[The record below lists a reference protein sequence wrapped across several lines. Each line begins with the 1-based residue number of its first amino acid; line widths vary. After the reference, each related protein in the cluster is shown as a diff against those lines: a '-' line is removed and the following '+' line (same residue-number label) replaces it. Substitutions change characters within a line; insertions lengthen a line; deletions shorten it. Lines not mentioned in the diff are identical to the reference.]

1 MEIERK
7 GICGPIVSLATF
19 ITEENNG
26 QEVILWSIGGVLF
39 WFHPSTLQKSLV
51 LFDYANVHG
60 IMPFRHSGLVIVF
73 GDKALCLLSYVSS
86 DNLFQIVAKT
96 QSLDDMV
103 LDAQIISSNN
113 SVFVL
118 AVGYAHNFYDLIELS
133 GTCQFKTLQRVQC
146 SEKFA
151 LFSISLSIYSA
162 EDILVASGSLFGKI
176 TLWKSTKDVSNEV
189 FSSKILGSIQKHEGV
204 IFRIV
209 WNESRSKL
217 ITVSDDR
224 TARVWSLVR
233 NNDDSISIQPVMV
246 CWGHVCRLWDAI
258 FLDETEET
266 IATCSEDSTIKIWNQ
281 QSETISTFKG
291 HLGSVWRVMKM
302 KTKDLFVSCSN
313 DSSIKFWNLQFQ
325 LTNSPEQES
334 STLSNSLIPSWP
346 VDLPTAVNDETGNDN
361 NSVVNVKRRE
371 KSNKRNNGVSSLR
384 ISPCGNY
391 IFLILVSGQIWIVRL
406 NSKSIGSS
414 FAVEEWIPFLD
425 LGRNILLSDIHF
437 DYDSSNDQLHTSG
450 AIHLSFLIG
459 FVDCSCVYFESS
471 FPNGQQPEQ
480 QQQSFVMNYRSTRFE
495 WKPHEQKPVNVWFCE
510 NYSDESL
517 VFYLNDVRSRMFMT
531 TSLKGICKLW
541 KYERTGHS
549 NEIHLMRV
557 FETERCEIASSFLY
571 KTATEF
577 RNGYYIIGDSRGG
590 INLFLDNNVMKN
602 FDSEELDSEDSK
614 EEESPSAPEKPF
626 VYFNKI
632 HATDPV
638 SKIISTDKGF
648 ITVGHDSTMNYFE
661 EFHTVSTSQERVFW
675 WQLMNTALTLP
686 VHTCDNIHLVY
697 GNDETQDDNSNKI
710 RRIESSSIYLSGFH
724 GSSFLIYDIRRNYQ
738 LMRIEG
744 GGWKRPHDSQVIVPK
759 GVSGGENSQQL
770 PMSIFACPA
779 PVGKTETE
787 LQIFGSVLPVTTS
800 DNHRDRRYDSY
811 PLQLGCCGFG
821 KVSYCSVVIQYTM
834 SQETITWL
842 AVAGEDCTMKVF
854 TYPSLQLLQETTL
867 SKNSSLKAMAT
878 TSFSNN
884 NSRGIVLGGGGKLLY
899 YIWLYDFNHYL
910 SNVSSSSTSSSESFV
925 PLQKL
930 YVGNITPDASQDH
943 RIMAVDILFLN
954 YYSQVSLPV
963 KSIENCTANE
973 NNNSQAFETF
983 QTDIYQFLL
992 LLSDSRGFITIIDFQ
1007 YYDFQENYLSFQ
1019 QYERNWNKKPF
1030 TVVQQMMEIS
1040 SSPVLSCCC
1049 LELPM
1054 ETRGATLEKANLKM
1068 WSTKEGEAVNT
1079 QSEGKEEISVA
1090 QEDQYRFILIAGG
1103 DSRGVVS
1110 VLLLP
1115 IQRQQSSDFRSMD
1128 QQENIQNPFIR

>member
-39 WFHPSTLQKSLV
+39 WFHPSTTQKSLV

-60 IMPFRHSGLVIVF
+60 IMPFRNSELIIVF
-73 GDKALCLLSYVSS
+73 GDKALCLLNYVSS
-86 DNLFQIVAKT
+86 DNSFHVVAKT

-113 SVFVL
+113 SLFVL

-133 GTCQFKTLQRVQC
+133 GNCQFKTLQRVQC

-162 EDILVASGSLFGKI
+162 ENILVASGSLFGKI
-176 TLWKSTKDVSNEV
+176 TLWKSTKDDSNV
-189 FSSKILGSIQKHEGV
+189 VYSSKILGSIQQHEGV

-233 NNDDSISIQPVMV
+233 NNEDSISIQPVMV

-266 IATCSEDSTIKIWNQ
+266 IATCSEDSTIKIWNK

-313 DSSIKFWNLQFQ
+313 DSSMKFWNLQYQ
-325 LTNSPEQES
+325 LINSPQQES

-346 VDLPTAVNDETGNDN
+346 IDLATTTNDETVNDN
-361 NSVVNVKRRE
+361 NSVGNVKRRE

-406 NSKSIGSS
+406 NAKFIGSS

-437 DYDSSNDQLHTSG
+437 NYHSSNHQLNTRGS
-450 AIHLSFLIG
+450 IQLSFLIG
-459 FVDCSCVYFESS
+459 FVDCSCVYFESN
-471 FPNGQQPEQ
+471 FPSDQL
-480 QQQSFVMNYRSTRFE
+480 QQSFVMNYRSTRFE
-495 WKPHEQKPVNVWFCE
+495 WKPHDQKPVNIWFCE
-510 NYSDESL
+510 NYSDQSL
-517 VFYLNDVRSRMFMT
+517 ACHLNDHHSRMFMT

-541 KYERTGHS
+541 NYKRNG
-549 NEIHLMRV
+549 EIHLMRV

-577 RNGYYIIGDSRGG
+577 GSEYYIVGDSRGG
-590 INLFLDNNVMKN
+590 INIFLEDSCTKDV
-602 FDSEELDSEDSK
+602 DSEELDSEDSR
-614 EEESPSAPEKPF
+614 EESPATPEKPF

-648 ITVGHDSTMNYFE
+648 ISVGHDSTMNYFE
-661 EFHTVSTSQERVFW
+661 EFHTVVGTSQELVFW

-697 GNDETQDDNSNKI
+697 GNGEKPDNSSNNQR

-759 GVSGGENSQQL
+759 GVSGTENSQQL
-770 PMSIFACPA
+770 PMTIFACPA

-787 LQIFGSVLPVTTS
+787 LQIFGSVLPVS
-800 DNHRDRRYDSY
+800 SPENFDNNSNGKGY
-811 PLQLGCCGFG
+811 PLQLGSSGFG
-821 KVSYCSVVIQYTM
+821 KVSYCSVVIQYK
-834 SQETITWL
+834 TITWL

-867 SKNSSLKAMAT
+867 SKNSSLKAMTT

-884 NSRGIVLGGGGKLLY
+884 HSRGIVLGGGGKLLY

-910 SNVSSSSTSSSESFV
+910 SNFSSSSSSSSESFV

-963 KSIENCTANE
+963 KSIENGTANE
-973 NNNSQAFETF
+973 NNSQAFETF
-983 QTDIYQFLL
+983 KTDIYQFLL

-1054 ETRGATLEKANLKM
+1054 ETGIVTQEQENLKM
-1068 WSTKEGEAVNT
+1068 WPTKGEEAVNT
-1079 QSEGKEEISVA
+1079 QPEGKEESGFSK
-1090 QEDQYRFILIAGG
+1090 EGQYRFILIAGG

-1115 IQRQQSSDFRSMD
+1115 IQRQQSSDFHSMD
-1128 QQENIQNPFIR
+1128 QQEKVQNPFIR